1 MYWLRSSVGSDLL
14 SLTANRSRSVLAVK
28 GSLRALDRCGPIW
41 RDALFTPNRLSDF
54 RYPETS
60 EFQTSDIIISVV
72 ITVASYKGGVGKS
85 TTAVHLAAY
94 LQQQAPTVLIDGDPN
109 RSVCGWA
116 LNGNLPFNVIHLHQA
131 ARLARNYE
139 HAIIDTN
146 ARPEPEEISELVQ
159 GCDLLIIPTTP
170 DALSL
175 QALQMTTNAIEK
187 AKGNNYKVLLT
198 IIPPKPNRDGKEM
211 RSELTGRGIPL
222 FATGIRRFIAY
233 QKAALAGVPV
243 YDAHDRRSQDA
254 WRDYLN
260 LGKEILP

>member
-1 MYWLRSSVGSDLL
+1 M
-14 SLTANRSRSVLAVK
+14 
-28 GSLRALDRCGPIW
+28 
-41 RDALFTPNRLSDF
+41 
-54 RYPETS
+54 
-60 EFQTSDIIISVV
+60 V

-211 RSELTGRGIPL
+211 RSELTGREFPCLRPVFGASLPIKRQRLPAFPSTMPMTAGL
-222 FATGIRRFIAY
+222 KTPGETTSTSERRFSLEYPLRKGPGEPWQAS
-233 QKAALAGVPV
+233 AL
-243 YDAHDRRSQDA
+243 Y
-254 WRDYLN
+254 
-260 LGKEILP
+260 